1 MITRIMCIGVI
12 HYFLILCHK
21 QLVIF
26 DRAVALHQTLR
37 REKERE
43 RERKEFNLTTK
54 LRPNKLTPKV
64 LVCLNKCPCL

>member
-26 DRAVALHQTLR
+26 NRAVALHQTLR
-37 REKERE
+37 RKRERE
-43 RERKEFNLTTK
+43 REKRVQFDYQVKTK
-54 LRPNKLTPKV
+54 QTYS
-64 LVCLNKCPCL
+64 

>member
-26 DRAVALHQTLR
+26 NRAVALHQTLR
-37 REKERE
+37 REKERGRE
-43 RERKEFNLTTK
+43 REKSSI
-54 LRPNKLTPKV
+54 
-64 LVCLNKCPCL
+64 